1 MPHLSTLIISPA
13 SHVIVSIHRNV
24 GDEFVVKS
32 VVTVGVHQ
40 TTHQNHVSVE
50 DNEANDQ
57 DAYNYKNLFY
67 IKYHINIIKLNI
79 LANQDKHI
87 ENKQY

>member
-1 MPHLSTLIISPA
+1 
-13 SHVIVSIHRNV
+13 
-24 GDEFVVKS
+24 
-32 VVTVGVHQ
+32 VHQ